1 MVDIKI
7 SKPQTLIVVSVFV
20 ENFYKVILSNA
31 KKNRKK
37 KLLKRIIKISNLSLK
52 MNIDLRS
59 KLFASIISEFGGNLQ
74 YIICGGAYL
83 DIKYVKWFRSMGI
96 EVLNGYGITEC
107 SPVIAVNRNNYK
119 KDSSV
124 GQVIKGGKVKIVDNE
139 ILFKDNSVMLGYY
152 KDTETTDM
160 VLKKGWFY
168 TGDYGYLDDD
178 NFNLLQVERKT

>member
-1 MVDIKI
+1 
-7 SKPQTLIVVSVFV
+7 
-20 ENFYKVILSNA
+20 
-31 KKNRKK
+31 
-37 KLLKRIIKISNLSLK
+37 

-168 TGDYGYLDDD
+168 TGDYGYLDVD
-178 NFNLLQVERKT
+178 NFLFITGRKKNLIILSNGENVSPEVIESELLHEEGVCEVIVYAKDNKIMASIYP

>member
-1 MVDIKI
+1 
-7 SKPQTLIVVSVFV
+7 
-20 ENFYKVILSNA
+20 
-31 KKNRKK
+31 
-37 KLLKRIIKISNLSLK
+37 

-83 DIKYVKWFRSMGI
+83 DVKYVKWFRSMGI

-119 KDSSV
+119 KDGSV

-168 TGDYGYLDDD
+168 TGDYGYLDVD
-178 NFNLLQVERKT
+178 NFLFITGRKKTNYFK